1 MSELYGPDGKA
12 LPASVRAAARA
23 RLRISA
29 NASGGSSGTP
39 AWAATSRTH
48 PALANWRPP
57 LWHAASA
64 LTISRPAIQAR
75 VSDLVRND
83 GWASSAVSRYVT
95 EMVGGGW
102 RLSAKPI
109 ARILGLTPEEAE
121 DVADQIESHW
131 AAYAAPGHLDAD
143 AERTHPVSGLIGLAM
158 RQMIEAGEA
167 FGIVT
172 AREDNVQ
179 ALTCLHLIDSDRV
192 ANPTGRRDDATLR
205 DGVEMDS
212 YGAPVAYHVRK
223 AHPSDFARIADA
235 FTFERVPRRTAD
247 GRPVMLHAFQPLRPG
262 DRRGVSRFAP
272 IVRKLRQITQFDDV
286 ELQAATLNAVMAT
299 FITSPFDPEAAAESL
314 NPAAGVDYNAARAA
328 WAQGNPMDL
337 GEGVRIASLYAGE
350 EVTTL
355 KPEHPNAN
363 FTPFVNA
370 ALRNIASSVG
380 LTYEQMTMDWSQV
393 NYSSARAALLVIY
406 RAFDADRDGFAGRF
420 MQPWYMAWL
429 EEMVETGRIVLPS
442 SAPSFAEAPHAWCHA
457 EWVGPGRGW
466 VDPMKEAQAAAYRVG
481 AGLSTLE
488 AEAAQQ
494 GRDWREDAQQ
504 RAREARYLAALGL
517 PAPGDAPERIQI
529 VDTSPSPP
537 ASDFDDEDNEGVS
550 P

>member
-1 MSELYGPDGKA
+1 MTELYGPDGAA
-12 LPASVRAAARA
+12 LPPAVRAAARA
-23 RLRISA
+23 RMRVSA
-29 NASGGSSGTP
+29 SSSGTP

-95 EMVGGGW
+95 EMVGSGW
-102 RLSAKPI
+102 RLSAKPV
-109 ARILGLTPEEAE
+109 ARVLGLTPEEAE

-131 AAYAAPGHLDAD
+131 AVYAAPGHLDAD

-167 FGIVT
+167 FGVVT
-172 AREDNVQ
+172 AREDNAQ

-192 ANPTGRRDDATLR
+192 ANPLGRRDDATLR
-205 DGVEMDS
+205 DGVELDDF
-212 YGAPVAYHVRK
+212 GAPVAYHVRK
-223 AHPSDFARIADA
+223 AHPSDLARIADA

-247 GRPVMLHAFQPLRPG
+247 GRPVMLHAFQPMRPG
-262 DRRGVSRFAP
+262 DRRGVSRFAS

-286 ELQAATLNAVMAT
+286 ELQAATLNAVMAA
-299 FITSPFDPEAAAESL
+299 FVTSPFDPEAAAESL
-314 NPAAGVDYNAARAA
+314 TPAAGADYNASRAA
-328 WAQGNPMDL
+328 WAEGNPVDL

-350 EVTTL
+350 QVTTL

-363 FTPFVNA
+363 FAPFVNA
-370 ALRNIASSVG
+370 ALRNIASAVG

-429 EEMVETGRIVLPS
+429 EEMVETGRIILPAG
-442 SAPSFAEAPHAWCHA
+442 APSFAEAPHAWAHA

-466 VDPMKEAQAAAYRVG
+466 VDPLKEAQAAAYRISS
-481 AGLSTLE
+481 GLSTLE

-504 RAREARYLAALGL
+504 RAREARYLAKLGL
-517 PAPGDAPERIQI
+517 SSPGVGHNGGPPLEDKPEEDAAA
-529 VDTSPSPP
+529 P
-537 ASDFDDEDNEGVS
+537 ASGEDQ

>member
-1 MSELYGPDGKA
+1 MAELYGPDGRA
-12 LPASVRAAARA
+12 LPPAVRAAARA
-23 RLRISA
+23 RVRMSA
-29 NASGGSSGTP
+29 GP
-39 AWAATSRTH
+39 AWAATSRSH

-64 LTISRPAIQAR
+64 LTLSRPAIQAR

-102 RLSAKPI
+102 RLSSKPV
-109 ARILGLTPEEAE
+109 ARVLGLTPEQAE
-121 DVADQIESHW
+121 DVADQIEALWSV
-131 AAYAAPGHLDAD
+131 YAAPGHLDAD

-167 FGIVT
+167 FGVVT
-172 AREDNVQ
+172 AREDNAQ
-179 ALTCLHLIDSDRV
+179 ALTCLQIIDADRV
-192 ANPTGRRDDATLR
+192 GNPPGRGDDASLR
-205 DGVEMDS
+205 DGVELDAF
-212 YGAPVAYHVRK
+212 GAPVAYHVRK

-235 FTFERVPRRTAD
+235 FAFERVPRRTDD
-247 GRPVMLHAFQPLRPG
+247 GRPVMLHAFQPLKPG

-286 ELQAATLNAVMAT
+286 ELQAATLNAVMAA
-299 FITSPFDPEAAAESL
+299 FVTSPFDPEAAAESL
-314 NPAAGVDYNAARAA
+314 NAGPDYNAARAA
-328 WAQGNPMDL
+328 WAEGNPMDL
-337 GEGVRIASLYAGE
+337 GDGVRIASLYAGE
-350 EVTTL
+350 QVTTL

-363 FTPFVNA
+363 FEPFVNA
-370 ALRNIASSVG
+370 ALRNIASAVG

-429 EEMVETGRIVLPS
+429 EEMFGTGQVALPS
-442 SAPSFAEAPHAWCHA
+442 GAPSFADAAHAWAHA
-457 EWVGPGRGW
+457 EWIGPGRGW
-466 VDPMKEAQAAAYRVG
+466 VDPMKEAQAAAYRIG
-481 AGLSTLE
+481 SGLSTLE
-488 AEAAQQ
+488 AEASQQ

-504 RAREARYLAALGL
+504 RAREARYLASLGL
-517 PAPGDAPERIQI
+517 SPPGAEPAADPADAPAE
-529 VDTSPSPP
+529 P
-537 ASDFDDEDNEGVS
+537 DEDDIDEDTAR
-550 P
+550 